1 MVRIFKFFNRF
12 EQNFHLGR
20 ATIIIAV
27 LTLLSRVTG
36 FLRDLLLARNLG
48 LSSQT
53 DIYFAAFR
61 VPDFIY
67 NLLILGTLS
76 AAFIPVFTKYYLKD
90 KDEAWRIANSV
101 FNISVATVGL
111 LSLLVFIFAEP
122 LTKIIAPGFNAIET
136 AQTTA
141 LTRILLI
148 SPIIFTASS
157 VFSSALLS
165 FKKFIWVNTAPLL
178 YNLGILVGIIF
189 LYPKFGLKG
198 LAFGVIIGA
207 VLHASIQLPQ
217 LIAMGWKWRPLWE
230 WRNKG
235 VQQIVRLFV
244 PRVMG
249 LDISYINLIIVTIIG
264 STLSRGT
271 IAAYNFASNIQTVPL
286 GIFAIS
292 TALAVFPVMS
302 EQFAKKQLNAFI
314 DTFNHAFV
322 RIVYLILPMSVMLLL
337 LRAYIVRLLLGY
349 GKCDWTCTITTL
361 DTLGILSLSLIAQSL
376 IPLLSRAFYAR
387 QNTKIPVLI
396 GLASMALNAG
406 LSYSLSF
413 GLGIIG
419 VALGFVIA
427 SVFQLVLLMIYL
439 HRHINKDL
447 KNLEVVR
454 ESDYYIVLN
463 TSKILFSS
471 LVTGV
476 FAYGLLYLFSHLFDT
491 QTVLGIFLQTGL
503 SSLLSGIVYLTIT
516 TNLGLPDAAKIKSAL
531 NKMGSFFNVSA

>member
-1 MVRIFKFFNRF
+1 MVKVFRFFNRF

-20 ATIIIAV
+20 ATVIIAV

-36 FLRDLLLARNLG
+36 FLRDLLLAKNLG

-76 AAFIPVFTKYYLKD
+76 AAFIPVFTKYYIKD

-101 FNISVATVGL
+101 FNIALTAVGL
-111 LSLLVFIFAEP
+111 LSLLVFVFAQP
-122 LTKIIAPGFNAIET
+122 LTNIIAPGFNPAET
-136 AQTTA
+136 IQAAT
-141 LTRILLI
+141 LTRILLL

-178 YNLGILVGIIF
+178 YNLGILIGIIF
-189 LYPKFGLKG
+189 LFPKFGLKG
-198 LAFGVIIGA
+198 LAFGVILGA

-217 LIAMGWKWRPLWE
+217 LISMGWKWKPLWE

-235 VQQIVRLFV
+235 VQQIVKLFI
-244 PRVMG
+244 PRVLG

-264 STLSRGT
+264 STLARGT

-302 EQFAKKQLNAFI
+302 EQYAKKQLNAFI

-349 GKCDWTCTITTL
+349 GKCDWTCTVTTL

-387 QNTKIPVLI
+387 QNTKVPVLI
-396 GLASMALNAG
+396 GLASMAINAA

-413 GLGIIG
+413 GLGILG

-427 SVFQLVLLMIYL
+427 SIFQLVFLIIYL
-439 HRHINKDL
+439 HRHIQRDL
-447 KNLEVVR
+447 KNEQLIR
-454 ESDYYIVLN
+454 QSDYYIVLN
-463 TSKILFSS
+463 TSKILFSC

-476 FAYGLLYLFSHLFDT
+476 FAYGLLYLFSHLFNT
-491 QTVLGIFLQTGL
+491 QTVLGIFLQTGF

-516 TNLGLPDAAKIKSAL
+516 TNLGLPDAMKIRSAL
-531 NKMGSFFNVSA
+531 NRMGSFFNVSA